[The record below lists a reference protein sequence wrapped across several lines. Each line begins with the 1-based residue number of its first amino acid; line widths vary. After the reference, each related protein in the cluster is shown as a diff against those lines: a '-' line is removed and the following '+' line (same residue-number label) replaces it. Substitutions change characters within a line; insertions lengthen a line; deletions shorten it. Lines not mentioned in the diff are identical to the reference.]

1 MLQIDSRRDVA
12 GPSSGMDVV
21 GDVVLEARVFVGAE
35 ARALPAATRP
45 GIVAIAVGEQLDAV
59 RLLSMSKVS

>member
-1 MLQIDSRRDVA
+1 
-12 GPSSGMDVV
+12 MDVV